1 MSQLSFKEFLK
12 LSEKEK
18 CERYEELSEHHKFL
32 ARISQNSGAKV
43 ILEEDM
49 TEAEREQLKKM
60 REIGETEEFK
70 KEQKKFDEM
79 LEKARRKRKD
89 YKK

>member
-79 LEKARRKRKD
+79 LEKARKKRKD

>member
-32 ARISQNSGAKV
+32 ARISQNVG
-43 ILEEDM
+43 
-49 TEAEREQLKKM
+49 
-60 REIGETEEFK
+60 TEEFK
-70 KEQKKFDEM
+70 EREKNFNAM
-79 LEKARRKRKD
+79 LEEARKKRKNS
-89 YKK
+89 KK

>member
-1 MSQLSFKEFLK
+1 MSQLSFKDFLK

-32 ARISQNSGAKV
+32 ARISQNAGAKV
-43 ILEEDM
+43 IPDEEM
-49 TEAEREQLKKM
+49 SEEEREQLKVIMKSVNK
-60 REIGETEEFK
+60 EEFK
-70 KEQKKFDEM
+70 EEEKKFNVM
-79 LEKARRKRKD
+79 LEEARKKRKE

>member
-79 LEKARRKRKD
+79 LEKARKKRKD
-89 YKK
+89 Y

>member
-1 MSQLSFKEFLK
+1 MSQLSFKDFLK

-32 ARISQNSGAKV
+32 SRISQNAGARV
-43 ILEEDM
+43 IPEEEM
-49 TEAEREQLKKM
+49 TEDEREQLKKM
-60 REIGETEEFK
+60 RENVETEEFR
-70 KEQKKFDEM
+70 EREKKFNAM
-79 LEKARRKRKD
+79 LEEARKKRKD

>member
-49 TEAEREQLKKM
+49 TETEREQLKKM
-60 REIGETEEFK
+60 RESGETEEFK

-79 LEKARRKRKD
+79 LEKARKKRKD

>member
-32 ARISQNSGAKV
+32 ARISQNSGGKV

-79 LEKARRKRKD
+79 LEKARKKRKD

>member
-49 TEAEREQLKKM
+49 TETEREQLKKM

-79 LEKARRKRKD
+79 LEKARKKRKD